1 MYVEEQQYLYS
12 FSFRV
17 KILFMFDKKF
27 TRAPGFNKNTQDKMN
42 QIMALVRNSFRDRSL
57 KNSLGT
63 TINIIGT
70 KKKYKKTL
78 TNNK

>member
-1 MYVEEQQYLYS
+1 MYMEEQQY
-12 FSFRV
+12 FFCFRV

-57 KNSLGT
+57 KNYLGT

-78 TNNK
+78 THNK